1 MLSVEIDGLTE
12 LTQQFLSMAKI
23 LSGKAY
29 SNMLLEAIETSFSHA
44 LNNNFDDA
52 SFNGEPW
59 KPYAEVTLK
68 WKRRKWEKAGMKG
81 EFHPHLLIQSGK
93 LSTQWK
99 KTTLFKGAASF
110 STNVIY
116 APLQQF
122 GGSVVMPPHKVKAYK
137 YNRKKDGKEV
147 KVKEYKVN
155 KPISHVIP
163 PRPFL
168 PDAKENYE
176 DFLAEFKDLLNQNG
190 LPCEL
195 KLTSY
200 SD

>member
-12 LTQQFLSMAKI
+12 LTQQFISMAK
-23 LSGKAY
+23 LLTGRAY
-29 SNMLLEAIETSFSHA
+29 TNFMLEAIGTSFDHA
-44 LNNNFDDA
+44 LANNFDDT

-81 EFHPHLLIQSGK
+81 EFNPHLLIQSGK
-93 LSTQWK
+93 LSTQWR
-99 KTTLFKGAASF
+99 KTALFKGSASY

-122 GGSVVMPPHKVKAYK
+122 GGKVVMPPHECKRTYK
-137 YNRKKDGKEV
+137 RKSDGK
-147 KVKEYKVN
+147 KVTTTYKIN
-155 KPISHVIP
+155 KTITHVIP